1 MAQHKI
7 IFRADGSAT
16 VGYGHVHRLLSLTQM
31 LHKNFDCVFVSHE
44 APEFLT
50 TELKLLSV
58 PLKKVA
64 TIQYKLPDERKQG
77 DEVAFDMNEIVSG
90 NEIVVLD
97 GYWFGKDF
105 QTAIKK
111 KGCTLAYVDDLM
123 EEGNIADVIINH
135 SLGINITDYKI
146 IAPATSVYIGSNYG
160 LINVPQQ
167 FSHKQQHTNLFTQLL
182 ISMGGADPLNYT
194 CKVLEENKTFILRFE
209 KVVVMVGVAY
219 KHLQQLKE
227 ATSAFDNLEIIQA
240 VPKQQMFEIMQN
252 SSAAIISA
260 STMSVEYAN
269 VGGALVVIQTAD
281 NQKYL
286 YNGLIETGAA
296 LPLEKIDSFNEASVA
311 VVKEKQQ
318 QIFDGKSNERF
329 IKLFDELQIQQEVT
343 FIKAGAE
350 HLQTT
355 FEWASDATVRAYSF
369 NQNPISF
376 EEHQNWYLK
385 KIEQANCMYLLG
397 KWENDIVGSLRFDI
411 TNDDALISYLV
422 SPKYHGKGLGRILL
436 AKGLDYLSKQNR
448 NITTATGYVMPQNIA
463 SVKVFER
470 LGFNCTEENNQLRF
484 KKNIYR

>member
-1 MAQHKI
+1 
-7 IFRADGSAT
+7 
-16 VGYGHVHRLLSLTQM
+16 
-31 LHKNFDCVFVSHE
+31 
-44 APEFLT
+44 
-50 TELKLLSV
+50 
-58 PLKKVA
+58 
-64 TIQYKLPDERKQG
+64 
-77 DEVAFDMNEIVSG
+77 MN
-90 NEIVVLD
+90 
-97 GYWFGKDF
+97 
-105 QTAIKK
+105 
-111 KGCTLAYVDDLM
+111 
-123 EEGNIADVIINH
+123 
-135 SLGINITDYKI
+135 
-146 IAPATSVYIGSNYG
+146 
-160 LINVPQQ
+160 Q
-167 FSHKQQHTNLFTQLL
+167 F
-182 ISMGGADPLNYT
+182 
-194 CKVLEENKTFILRFE
+194 
-209 KVVVMVGVAY
+209 
-219 KHLQQLKE
+219 
-227 ATSAFDNLEIIQA
+227 
-240 VPKQQMFEIMQN
+240 
-252 SSAAIISA
+252 
-260 STMSVEYAN
+260 
-269 VGGALVVIQTAD
+269 IQTAD

-397 KWENDIVGSLRFDI
+397 KWGNDIVGSLRFDI
-411 TNDDALISYLV
+411 TGSDALISYLV
-422 SPKYHGKGLGRILL
+422 SPQYHGKGLGRILL
-436 AKGLDYLSKQNR
+436 AKGLDHLTKQNN
-448 NITTATGYVMPQNIA
+448 NITTATGLVMPQNIA